1 MKKPLA
7 ILLLLFSFA
16 STQSKPDTVNYND
29 ITIKLGSIVP
39 NFSAQDETG
48 MTRQWIDLN
57 GKKNLVL
64 IFYRGYWW
72 PHCRRQLA
80 ELSKMKLPKD
90 TELWAVSIE
99 PSKASA
105 SFKKQNGLL
114 GSPISFPLLWDKDHK
129 IIDAFGI
136 SDPRY
141 NGNKYEGIPYASTYV
156 ISKNRK
162 VSFAHIYLTY
172 SKRPST
178 KKILS
183 ELSALIGEP
192 HQWYWLKEQWQLEHH

>member
-1 MKKPLA
+1 MKNPLS
-7 ILLLLFSFA
+7 ILFLLFSFA
-16 STQSKPDTVNYND
+16 SAQSEPDTVNYDD

-48 MTRQWIDLN
+48 TTRQWIDLN
-57 GKKNLVL
+57 GKKYLVL

-80 ELSKMKLPKD
+80 ELSQMKLPKD

-162 VSFAHIYLTY
+162 VSFAHISLTY

-183 ELSALIGEP
+183 ELSALIGR
-192 HQWYWLKEQWQLEHH
+192 WLPYIRKIGKK